1 MRYEMNRKAF
11 TLIELLVVIA
21 ITAIL
26 AAILFP
32 VFAQAREKARQTACL
47 SNVKQMALATAMYV
61 QDYEAFPAF
70 SFVTAGVTL
79 RWYDLILPYT
89 RSQQLHT
96 CPTVPHL
103 KFGRN
108 PAYGYNYQ
116 YLGNSR
122 VNCYNVPV
130 SDSQIQTPAQTV
142 LIADSQGTGTRIC
155 DNDQPTDPDYLS
167 LDCLGNHAYT
177 IDPPLL
183 PQCKAGDGPNRFAT
197 GGTPGLRS
205 PIHPRHSGGAN
216 VVFVDGHAKW
226 TRTDEFELDNRWW
239 NGRYPD
245 PTP

>member
-1 MRYEMNRKAF
+1 MHDHHQCKAF
-11 TLIELLVVIA
+11 TLIELLVTIA
-21 ITAIL
+21 IIAIL

-47 SNVKQMALATAMYV
+47 NNVKQMALATAMYV
-61 QDYEAFPAF
+61 QDYEAFPPVSLF
-70 SFVTAGVTL
+70 TL
-79 RWYDLILPYT
+79 GLNIRWYDLIQPYV

-122 VNCYNVPV
+122 VNCSNVPV
-130 SDSQIQTPAQTV
+130 ADSAIQTPAQTV
-142 LIADSQGTGTRIC
+142 LIADSRGTGTRLC
-155 DNDQPTDPDYLS
+155 DNDEPTDQDYLS
-167 LDCLGNHAYT
+167 VDCLGNHAYT
-177 IDPPLL
+177 IDPPVL
-183 PQCKAGDGPNRFAT
+183 PPCKSGGGPNRFSA

-205 PIHPRHSGGAN
+205 PIHPRHLGGAN
-216 VVFVDGHAKW
+216 VTFVDGHAKW
-226 TRTDEFELDNRWW
+226 VRTDEFERDNRWW

-245 PTP
+245 PAP

>member
-1 MRYEMNRKAF
+1 MRYRFDQKAF

-21 ITAIL
+21 VIAIL
-26 AAILFP
+26 AAILLP

-61 QDYEAFPAF
+61 QDYEAFPPV
-70 SFVTAGVTL
+70 SFFTL
-79 RWYDLILPYT
+79 GLNIRWYDLIQPYV
-89 RSQQLHT
+89 RNQQLHT

-122 VNCYNVPV
+122 VNCSNVPV
-130 SDSQIQTPAQTV
+130 PDSAIQTPAHTI
-142 LIADSQGTGTRIC
+142 LIADSRGTGTRLC
-155 DNDQPTDPDYLS
+155 DNDEPTDPDYTS
-167 LDCLGNHAYT
+167 VDCLGNHGYT
-177 IDPPLL
+177 IDPPVL
-183 PQCKAGDGPNRFAT
+183 PPCKTGGGPNRFSA

-205 PIHPRHSGGAN
+205 PIHPRHFGGAN
-216 VVFVDGHAKW
+216 VVFVDGHARW
-226 TRTDEFELDNRWW
+226 TRTDEFEQDNRWW

-245 PTP
+245 PNP